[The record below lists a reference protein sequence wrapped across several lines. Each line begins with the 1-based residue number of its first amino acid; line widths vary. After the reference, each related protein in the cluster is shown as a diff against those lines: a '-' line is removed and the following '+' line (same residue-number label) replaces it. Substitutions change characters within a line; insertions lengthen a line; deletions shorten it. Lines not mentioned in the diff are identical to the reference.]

1 MRTRNDGTAV
11 SWLFATLNFFKPS
24 PHHLVSH
31 DSQNLNCV
39 TSLLRDPQCHPVVL
53 IIKLPVLPPLV
64 RCDTIGPRP
73 ALLTCLLALPSLTC
87 FLLHEEVT
95 LIYVAGPL
103 HWPVPVFD
111 LYFFSITVP
120 LCQSIKSS
128 SFVFFTAFTSIRN
141 DFFFIFFPIPEY
153 MLHKNRPMHVSF
165 SARPHC
171 LEQNLPDLCGI
182 WKE

>member
-95 LIYVAGPL
+95 LMSQGLCTGWSLYLISTFFLLLFLCVSL
-103 HWPVPVFD
+103 SNHPV
-111 LYFFSITVP
+111 
-120 LCQSIKSS
+120 LCSLQHLPASGMISS
-128 SFVFFTAFTSIRN
+128 LS
-141 DFFFIFFPIPEY
+141 FFPY
-153 MLHKNRPMHVSF
+153 
-165 SARPHC
+165 
-171 LEQNLPDLCGI
+171 QNICSTRIGPCMSRLVLGLTA
-182 WKE
+182 